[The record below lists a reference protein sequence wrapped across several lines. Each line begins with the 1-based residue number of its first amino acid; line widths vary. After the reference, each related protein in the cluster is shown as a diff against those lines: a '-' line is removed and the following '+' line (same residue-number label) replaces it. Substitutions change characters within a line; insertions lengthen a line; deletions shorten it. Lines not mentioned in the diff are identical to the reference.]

1 MSAAES
7 NEDHESQED
16 FFPERTQS
24 RMTSE
29 LNIVEKPSEEMR
41 RTILSE
47 ATEQNKRLPT
57 THQHDSDSG
66 NEAFVEQLS
75 EADNQSK
82 HHLKET
88 ILETTANIL

>member
-1 MSAAES
+1 MSTLEQQEMNIES
-7 NEDHESQED
+7 GIQG
-16 FFPERTQS
+16 
-24 RMTSE
+24 
-29 LNIVEKPSEEMR
+29 
-41 RTILSE
+41 
-47 ATEQNKRLPT
+47 
-57 THQHDSDSG
+57 G